1 MRMTKGEAIVKG
13 SLKRASPKQSTIKGS
28 KPPEPNDKR
37 RNDEDSIGAM
47 AKAFLSCFTCCQPN
61 EVQRTLTGKSL
72 IALVRFL
79 YSFEPLLRSVEAS
92 GALSRR

>member
-47 AKAFLSCFTCCQPN
+47 AKAFLSCFTC
-61 EVQRTLTGKSL
+61 
-72 IALVRFL
+72 
-79 YSFEPLLRSVEAS
+79 
-92 GALSRR
+92 